1 MLRDI
6 KQTDKELLPVIQKY
20 GCLFLCF
27 ANASPLIFE
36 GSNGRKALNKIWKEA
51 EKKGYISSDLNHDG
65 DYDDIGE
72 AEVQNHTALANEFFA
87 LSVRYDGKHHN
98 ADEKIPS
105 SVSVVFGKYVYKS
118 GHFVQLNK
126 SKKVIFD
133 SFGKSNTVT
142 NGKLENM
149 RWYYNANEGI

>member
-1 MLRDI
+1 MLKGI
-6 KQTDKELLPVIQKY
+6 KQSDKLLLPVIQEY

-36 GSNGRKALNKIWKEA
+36 GDAGCKALNKIWKEA
-51 EKKGYISSDLNHDG
+51 EKKGYISGDLNNDR
-65 DYDDIGE
+65 DYDDDGE
-72 AEVQNHTALANEFFA
+72 AEIQNHNALANEFFA
-87 LSVRYDGKHHN
+87 LSVKYDNIHHK

-105 SVSVVFGKYVYKS
+105 DVAFVFGRYVYKF
-118 GHFVQLNK
+118 GHFVQLDK

-142 NGKLENM
+142 NGKLVDT
-149 RWYYNANEGI
+149 RWYFYAN

>member
-36 GSNGRKALNKIWKEA
+36 GSDGCKALNKIWKEA

-87 LSVRYDGKHHN
+87 LDVRYDNIHHK

-105 SVSVVFGKYVYKS
+105 NVAVVFGRYVFKF

-149 RWYYNANEGI
+149 RWYYNAD